1 MSKTLKEEVI
11 FEVVS
16 TALVQTLVVRNGMEA
31 TARLLARTRLR
42 LMSVEVVLETYSVE
56 LSFDLLSAKYLLN
69 YG

>member
-11 FEVVS
+11 FEIVS

-31 TARLLARTRLR
+31 TARLLARTRLW

-56 LSFDLLSAKYLLN
+56 LSFDLLSAK
-69 YG
+69 